1 MRELKRYMNR
11 IIFTPMIC
19 EKSLPMGLDLIP
31 IYDATGNKNQN
42 IGQIIIKGIPI
53 ILK

>member
-31 IYDATGNKNQN
+31 IYDATG
-42 IGQIIIKGIPI
+42 ISLVE
-53 ILK
+53 ILFTGC